1 MCQHICMIYGLP
13 VAGGGGEKN
22 GKEGIVV
29 GLLVGSTEGKFGS
42 GGSVTLGIV
51 GNDEVGKLGSGGSCV
66 CVEPPP
72 VGLGRD
78 GRLFG
83 KFGNLGCGSV
93 GKGGKGGSVEPG
105 LGKDGAVVVWR
116 RLRAAT
122 ETWMLEEHRTMNKTA
137 DKKQCL

>member
-1 MCQHICMIYGLP
+1 MCEHICMTYGLR
-13 VAGGGGEKN
+13 AEGGGEKN
-22 GKEGIVV
+22 GKEGITV
-29 GLLVGSTEGKFGS
+29 GIMVGSTVGKFGGS

-51 GNDEVGKLGSGGSCV
+51 VGKLGSGGS

-78 GRLFG
+78 GIGKFG
-83 KFGNLGCGSV
+83 KFGKLGNVGCGR
-93 GKGGKGGSVEPG
+93 GRKGGSVVPG

-122 ETWMLEEHRTMNKTA
+122 ETWMLEENRTMNKTA
-137 DKKQCL
+137 DKKQ